1 LFCIG
6 AICILSFRA
15 EQSTSTATLTV
26 MNTEQQPDVS
36 ELDFRFDYNGLHALF
51 DNSFEIQ
58 NGNVLNQEPV
68 SVNSSALNQNMCRFH

>member
-1 LFCIG
+1 
-6 AICILSFRA
+6 
-15 EQSTSTATLTV
+15 

-36 ELDFRFDYNGLHALF
+36 DLDFLFDNNGLHALF

-68 SVNSSALNQNMCRFH
+68 SVHLAFVYSV